1 MSFLSPYTAL
11 IAAAASIPL
20 LLLLYFLKL
29 RRTEHTIPST
39 LLWRK
44 AVQDLRV
51 NAPFQKLR
59 KNILLLLQMLL
70 LIAVLVA
77 LAKPVMNFVRKPE
90 RNVVLVIDQ
99 SASMKTIEE
108 DGRPRIEHAKQAA
121 TEFIDNLGGGSKAM
135 IIGFSDRAEVVTAF
149 TNDLRR
155 LKNGIDGIEATDG
168 LSRIGE
174 ALQLAV
180 AYSSSFVEGADDPGF
195 IPDSV
200 QTADIELF
208 GDGRISDA
216 AEEFI
221 TRAEMIHHQIGAVS
235 DNVGITAFGVRRAID
250 QPGIVSV
257 FATVQNFG
265 PQAVTTDAS
274 LFLDDRLLDVVP
286 VELGPTDI
294 KTSTQPANTRDTDD
308 SQSGRNI
315 VFKFSHEAGGVLR
328 IKLSR
333 DDALPLDNEVHAPLD
348 PPRAMRVLIVADREP
363 VIRTLE
369 WTFGYALQV
378 DDVRVL
384 STEGYEAAAEEEITV
399 EGRSAYDLVVIDK
412 HDTDRLPPGN
422 YVFFNGVPKVDGVE
436 LGDDINEYFFVTW
449 REAHPLLRYV
459 ELETVQ
465 VAKWR
470 RLTLPDHAA
479 RLIEGENSVVTA
491 LITDPGHRYLIN
503 AFDLLDTDFTTDVAF
518 PIFIQNTIDYLAGG
532 DVETQRRMIAPGE
545 TITVQVPAGASEM
558 TVTMPDQTKAEVDVE
573 GRLNSTFGNTR
584 SVGIYNIKFDDPKQ
598 STETYC
604 VNILDE
610 VESLIAPNSEL
621 SLSGTRIETVSGET
635 EVNDPVWP
643 YAVAAA
649 LVFLMIEWWVYN
661 RRVMI

>member
-29 RRTEHTIPST
+29 RRTEHTIAST

-208 GDGRISDA
+208 GDGRITDA

-294 KTSTQPANTRDTDD
+294 KTSTQPANTRDTDR

-328 IKLSR
+328 IQLSR

-369 WTFGYALQV
+369 WTFGYALQI

-436 LGDDINEYFFVTW
+436 IGDDINEYFFVTW

-558 TVTMPDQTKAEVDVE
+558 TVTMPDQTKTEVNVE

-584 SVGIYNIKFDDPKQ
+584 SVGIYSIKFDDPKE

>member
-29 RRTEHTIPST
+29 RRTEHTIAST

-108 DGRPRIEHAKQAA
+108 DGRARIEHAKQAA
-121 TEFIDNLGGGSKAM
+121 KDFIDNLGGSSKAM
-135 IIGFSDRAEVVTAF
+135 IIGFADRAEVVTAF
-149 TNDLRR
+149 TNDRRR
-155 LKNGIDGIEATDG
+155 LKNGIDGIEANDG

-221 TRAEMIHHQIGAVS
+221 TRAEMIHHQIGEVT

-286 VELGPTDI
+286 VELGPAEI
-294 KTSTQPANTRDTDD
+294 ATSTQPASTREADD
-308 SQSGRNI
+308 SQAGRNI

-363 VIRTLE
+363 MIRTLE
-369 WTFGYALQV
+369 WTFGYALQI

-384 STEGYEAAAEEEITV
+384 STEGYENAPEEEVAI

-422 YVFFNGVPKVDGVE
+422 YVFFNGVPKIEGVE
-436 LGDDINEYFFVTW
+436 IGEDINEYFFVTW

-479 RLIEGENSVVTA
+479 RLIEGENTVVTA

-518 PIFIQNTIDYLAGG
+518 PIYIQNTIDYLAGG

-558 TVTMPDQTKAEVDVE
+558 TVTMPDQTKTDVDVE
-573 GRLNSTFGNTR
+573 GRLNTTFGNTR
-584 SVGIYNIKFDDPKQ
+584 SVGVYNVKFDDPKE

>member
-29 RRTEHTIPST
+29 RRTEHTIAST

-108 DGRPRIEHAKQAA
+108 DGRARIEHAKQAA
-121 TEFIDNLGGGSKAM
+121 KDFIDNLGGSSKAM
-135 IIGFSDRAEVVTAF
+135 IIGFADRAEVVTAF
-149 TNDLRR
+149 TNDRRR
-155 LKNGIDGIEATDG
+155 LKNGIDGIEANDG

-221 TRAEMIHHQIGAVS
+221 TRAEMIHHQIGEVT

-286 VELGPTDI
+286 VELGPAEI
-294 KTSTQPANTRDTDD
+294 ATSTQPANTREAGD
-308 SQSGRNI
+308 SQAGRNI

-369 WTFGYALQV
+369 WTFGYALQI

-384 STEGYEAAAEEEITV
+384 STEGYENAPEEEVAI

-422 YVFFNGVPKVDGVE
+422 YVFFNGVPKIEGVE
-436 LGDDINEYFFVTW
+436 IGEDINEYFFVTW

-479 RLIEGENSVVTA
+479 RLIEGENTVVTA

-518 PIFIQNTIDYLAGG
+518 PIYIQNTIDYLAGG

-558 TVTMPDQTKAEVDVE
+558 TVTMPDQTKADVDVE
-573 GRLNSTFGNTR
+573 GRLNTTFGNTR
-584 SVGIYNIKFDDPKQ
+584 SVGVYNIKFDDPKE

>member
-108 DGRPRIEHAKQAA
+108 DGRARIEHAKQAA
-121 TEFIDNLGGGSKAM
+121 KEFVDNLGGSSKAM
-135 IIGFSDRAEVVTAF
+135 IIGFADRAEVVTAF
-149 TNDLRR
+149 TNDRRR
-155 LKNGIDGIEATDG
+155 LKNGIDGIEANDG

-221 TRAEMIHHQIGAVS
+221 TRAEMIHHQIGEVT

-265 PQAVTTDAS
+265 PQSVTTDAS

-286 VELGPTDI
+286 VELGPADI
-294 KTSTQPANTRDTDD
+294 KTSTQPAESRDTAD

-369 WTFGYALQV
+369 WTFGYALQI

-384 STEGYEAAAEEEITV
+384 STEGYENAPEEEVAI

-422 YVFFNGVPKVDGVE
+422 YVFFNGVPKIEGVE
-436 LGDDINEYFFVTW
+436 IGEDINEYFFVTW

-479 RLIEGENSVVTA
+479 RLIEGENTVVTA

-518 PIFIQNTIDYLAGG
+518 PIYIQNTIDYLAGG

-545 TITVQVPAGASEM
+545 TITVQVPAGASKM
-558 TVTMPDQTKAEVDVE
+558 TVTMPDQTKTEVDVE
-573 GRLNSTFGNTR
+573 GRLNTTFGNTR
-584 SVGIYNIKFDDPKQ
+584 SVGVYNIKFDDPKE

>member
-208 GDGRISDA
+208 GDGRITDA

-265 PQAVTTDAS
+265 PTAVTTDAS

-369 WTFGYALQV
+369 WTFGYALQI

-384 STEGYEAAAEEEITV
+384 STEGYEAAAEEEIAI

-436 LGDDINEYFFVTW
+436 IGDDINEYFFVTW

-584 SVGIYNIKFDDPKQ
+584 SVGIYNIKFDDPKE

-610 VESLIAPNSEL
+610 VESLIAPNNEL